1 MWLIYFLL
9 LLAALI
15 GPSMGWLDQRMA
27 DSLLGLALGIFI
39 GYSWAT
45 HEAGEKDGSNL
56 MYRKLRKLQDILSK
70 NKKRE

>member
-27 DSLLGLALGIFI
+27 DSLLGLALGILLVI
-39 GYSWAT
+39 RGPRT
-45 HEAGEKDGSNL
+45 KPV
-56 MYRKLRKLQDILSK
+56 
-70 NKKRE
+70 KKMVVI